1 MNKTIATFSKELD
14 KIKDKDFLAH
24 IIKLIDSLPDYITE
38 VPSSSSGK
46 YHPLDEVGSI
56 PNRGMVRHIKR
67 TSVVADSIIRMRKH
81 NDTEADILYAGVVL
95 HDLLKCGWPQQKHTV
110 NHHPTLI
117 ADKIESY
124 WGENKNCPTNLL
136 PKFRLLGMCCR
147 LHSGQWSSKDEIR
160 TVNAQ
165 IPNKQEIRL
174 IESMHIID
182 YVASRKEFYLI
193 FQDQELMHSYKKI
206 KKITKNISELI
217 SPEYYK
223 KYNTLFDQFF
233 AKLDEIISSGGL
245 FDE

>member
-1 MNKTIATFSKELD
+1 MNKIIATFSKELD

-24 IIKLIDSLPDYITE
+24 IVKLIDSLPDYITE

-56 PNRGMVRHIKR
+56 PNRGMIRHIKR
-67 TSVVADSIIRMRKH
+67 AFVVADSIIRMRKH
-81 NDTEADILYAGVVL
+81 NDIDADILYAGVVL

-117 ADKIESY
+117 ADKIDSY
-124 WGENKNCPTNLL
+124 CKENKDNLTNLL

-147 LHSGQWSSKDEIR
+147 LHSGQWSSKEEIR
-160 TVNAQ
+160 VVNAQ
-165 IPNKQEIRL
+165 KPSKQEIKL
-174 IESMHIID
+174 IESMHFID

-193 FQDQELMHSYKKI
+193 FQDQELMLFYKKI

-233 AKLDEIISSGGL
+233 AKFDEIISSGGL